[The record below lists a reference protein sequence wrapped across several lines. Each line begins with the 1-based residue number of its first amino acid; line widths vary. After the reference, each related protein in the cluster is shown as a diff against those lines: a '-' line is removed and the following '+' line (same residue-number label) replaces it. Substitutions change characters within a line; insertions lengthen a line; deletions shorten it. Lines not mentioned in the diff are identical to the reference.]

1 MASFSALSLLHGPS
15 LIPSPFMCGLNICTA
30 GLDNSNISYVSL
42 SFILSPSIYSI
53 IRPESKSMNFTFVF
67 YMVLFLISIRF
78 IIINLS
84 LYFIFYESLSI
95 PIFFSLF
102 IYIPSYYRIRT
113 SFFFFIFTI
122 FGTIGFI
129 LASSLIIS
137 SNFLLSLL
145 IVIPFFIKIPTFPSI
160 V

>member
-1 MASFSALSLLHGPS
+1 
-15 LIPSPFMCGLNICTA
+15 
-30 GLDNSNISYVSL
+30 
-42 SFILSPSIYSI
+42 
-53 IRPESKSMNFTFVF
+53 
-67 YMVLFLISIRF
+67 MVLFLISIRF

-145 IVIPFFIKIPTFPSI
+145 IMIPFFIKIPTFPSI
-160 V
+160 VWLPEVHRESATSISLFLAGLLLKLSIYGILTSTKLAYSGVIIARLVFYSI